1 MAGRVGRMLRQLRWS
16 VGVRGV
22 GGTAALMARRLVG
35 ADAGAKE
42 VERPVHPFDTE
53 HGVETSGRIGGSH
66 LGAGHAHDV
75 FNTAYLGVPPS
86 RLRHAVAQWRE
97 VAEDWPGSR
106 SMGEYAFFDVGCGKG
121 RALMLASE
129 MGFRECVGV
138 ELDPGLA
145 TVARRNVE
153 AWERTGKARC
163 AVRVVQGDATEVVLP
178 ALPLLVYVYN
188 PFRGPVVRKMLE
200 RLEAHA
206 GTRVGEMDLIYLVP
220 EEAAEFAAF
229 PRFQTIWEGGVRM
242 SEEDQRW
249 DDADVEDLGQIW
261 RR

>member
-1 MAGRVGRMLRQLRWS
+1 MGLLGRAVRQLRWS
-16 VGVRGV
+16 VEMRGV
-22 GGTAALMARRLVG
+22 GGTAALVARRLVG
-35 ADAGAKE
+35 ADAGAKA

-75 FNTAYLGVPPS
+75 FNTAYVGVPPS
-86 RLRHAVAQWRE
+86 RLRNAVEQWRE
-97 VAEDWPGSR
+97 VAGDRPI
-106 SMGEYAFFDVGCGKG
+106 GEYAFFDVGCGKG
-121 RALMLASE
+121 RAVMLASE

-145 TVARRNVE
+145 AVAQTNVE
-153 AWERTGKARC
+153 AWERTGKAGC
-163 AVRVVQGDATEVVLP
+163 PVRIVEGDATEASLP
-178 ALPLLVYVYN
+178 ELPLLVYVYN
-188 PFRGPVVRKMLE
+188 PFRGPVVRKMLK

-206 GTRVGEMDLIYLVP
+206 GTRAGAMDLIYLVP
-220 EEAAEFAAF
+220 NEAGEFGTF
-229 PRFQTIWEGGVRM
+229 SDFKKLWEGGVRM

-249 DDADVEDLGQIW
+249 DDADAEDLGQVW

>member
-1 MAGRVGRMLRQLRWS
+1 MGVLGRAVRQLRWS

-22 GGTAALMARRLVG
+22 GGTAALLARRLAG
-35 ADAGAKE
+35 MDAGARM

-75 FNTAYLGVPPS
+75 FNTAYVGVPPS
-86 RLRHAVAQWRE
+86 RLRDAVAQWRE
-97 VAEDWPGSR
+97 VAGDRRMS
-106 SMGEYAFFDVGCGKG
+106 EYAFFDVGCGKG
-121 RALMLASE
+121 RAVMLASA
-129 MGFRECVGV
+129 MGFRECAGV

-145 TVARRNVE
+145 AVSRRNLE
-153 AWERTGKARC
+153 AWARTGTARC
-163 AVRVVQGDATEVVLP
+163 PVRIMEGDATEVALP
-178 ALPLLVYVYN
+178 ELPLLVYVYN
-188 PFRGPVVRKMLE
+188 PFRGPVVRRMLE

-206 GTRVGEMDLIYLVP
+206 GERVGEMDLIYLIP
-220 EEAAEFAAF
+220 EEAGEFAAF
-229 PRFQTIWEGGVRM
+229 SGFRKMWEGGVRM

-249 DDADVEDLGQIW
+249 EDADVEDLGQIW

>member
-1 MAGRVGRMLRQLRWS
+1 MAGAMGRALRQLRWS
-16 VGVRGV
+16 VEVRGV
-22 GGTAALMARRLVG
+22 GGTAALLVRRLVG
-35 ADAGAKE
+35 ADAGAKQ

-75 FNTAYLGVPPS
+75 FNTAYVGVPPS
-86 RLRHAVAQWRE
+86 RLRNAVARWRE
-97 VAEDWPGSR
+97 VAGDRPMS
-106 SMGEYAFFDVGCGKG
+106 EYAFFDMGCGKG
-121 RALMLASE
+121 RAVMLAST
-129 MGFRECVGV
+129 MGFRECAGV

-145 TVARRNVE
+145 AVARGNLE

-163 AVRVVQGDATEVVLP
+163 AVRVMEGDAMEVPLP
-178 ALPLLVYVYN
+178 ELPLLVYAYN
-188 PFRGPVVRKMLE
+188 PFRGPVVRRMLE

-206 GTRVGEMDLIYLVP
+206 GAQVGEMDLIYLVP
-220 EEAAEFAAF
+220 EEAGEFAAF
-229 PRFQTIWEGGVRM
+229 SRFQKRWEGGVRM

-249 DDADVEDLGQIW
+249 DDADAEDLAQVW